1 MTTVNYQ
8 KHHCP
13 IAQALAELGDQWT
26 LLIVRDALLA
36 GRRRFNEFQ
45 ESLGISRNLLTR
57 RLAQLCDAGI
67 LERVRMAGSKRH
79 AYVPTQK
86 CRDLRIV
93 VLAMAKWGEKWA
105 ADPHIHRLDVLEK
118 ATGRAVTVEFFQNED
133 GRLVDPDD
141 IEIVRHGRE
150 MMRSD
155 GKAGPR
161 SGTGKSARPDP
172 GSNL

>member
-1 MTTVNYQ
+1 MTKVNYQ

-45 ESLGISRNLLTR
+45 KSLGISRNLLTL

-67 LERVRMAGSKRH
+67 LERVRIADSKRH

-93 VLAMAKWGEKWA
+93 ILAMAKWGEKWA
-105 ADPHIHRLDVLEK
+105 TDPHVHRLDVLEK
-118 ATGRAVTVEFFQNED
+118 TTGQPVTVEFSRPD
-133 GRLVDPDD
+133 GGGIVEPDD
-141 IEIVRHGRE
+141 IEIVRHGDWNPPRDE
-150 MMRSD
+150 KVRS
-155 GKAGPR
+155 
-161 SGTGKSARPDP
+161 
-172 GSNL
+172 